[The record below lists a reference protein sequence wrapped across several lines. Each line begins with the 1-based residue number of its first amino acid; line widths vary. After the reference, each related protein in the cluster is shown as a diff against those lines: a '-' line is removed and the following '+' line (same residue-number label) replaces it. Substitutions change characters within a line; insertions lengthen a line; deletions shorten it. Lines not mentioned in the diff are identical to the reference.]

1 MLEHWVRRMR
11 CVAAL
16 GFAGPVDGL
25 FLGGVLVG

>member
-1 MLEHWVRRMR
+1 VRRMR

-25 FLGGVLVG
+25 FLGDVLVG